1 VSDALWGVLL
11 GGGVGVAGTI
21 LGVFTDSWLRR
32 GERRADVRER
42 RRQEAAHIVGPAL
55 ASLRDLDPN
64 ANVGA
69 LRGNPRAQEALRE
82 KWDAWLRAAGG
93 LEVLGATHPDT
104 SVAELCE
111 SVITTGSALLNR
123 LHYAITEAGAQSQEW
138 WDEVNGLRDQ
148 GVSDARQLVRAV
160 LEQPA

>member
-1 VSDALWGVLL
+1 MSEALWGVLL
-11 GGGVGVAGTI
+11 GGVVGVAGTI

-42 RRQEAAHIVGPAL
+42 RRQEAARIVGPAL

-69 LRGNPRAQEALRE
+69 LRGNPRAQEALSE
-82 KWDAWLRAAGG
+82 KWSAWLHAAGG
-93 LEVLGATHPDT
+93 LEVLGSTYPHTRIAN
-104 SVAELCE
+104 LCE
-111 SVITTGSALLNR
+111 SVITTGSDLLNR
-123 LHYAITEAGAQSQEW
+123 LHHAITEGEAQSAEW
-138 WDEVNGLRDQ
+138 WSEVNGLLDQ
-148 GVSDARQLVRAV
+148 AVSDARQLVRAV